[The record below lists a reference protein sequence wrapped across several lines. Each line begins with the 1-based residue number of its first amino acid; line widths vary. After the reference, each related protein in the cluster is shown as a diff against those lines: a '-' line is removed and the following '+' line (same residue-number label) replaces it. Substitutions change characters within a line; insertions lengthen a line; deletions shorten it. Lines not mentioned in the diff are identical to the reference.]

1 MFYDMNLICGGK
13 HYIYN
18 NIIQISD
25 LERFWHIRFLA
36 NRAYDS
42 AFFLRLV
49 IFWKGDKHMLRHL
62 VALLVMFAAI
72 MFGLELLAGPSI
84 PVDVLLG
91 RMYWLPI
98 TFPNALPDLSN
109 PIISLLPV
117 FPLLPFMF
125 LLTAG
130 LLSLF
135 EMD

>member
-1 MFYDMNLICGGK
+1 
-13 HYIYN
+13 
-18 NIIQISD
+18 
-25 LERFWHIRFLA
+25 
-36 NRAYDS
+36 
-42 AFFLRLV
+42 
-49 IFWKGDKHMLRHL
+49 MLRHL
-62 VALLVMFAAI
+62 VPLLVMFAAI